1 MIKKFLRQAL
11 ISNLAVISQDSA
23 LKKDKS
29 HCPQVFLKECKHI
42 DKKLIRHIND
52 NLSDIS
58 YSDESGEEQV
68 KTIKLMIFENV
79 FFVGGIFNGAILK
92 KSNEE

>member
-1 MIKKFLRQAL
+1 MIKQFLRQAV

-23 LKKDKS
+23 LKKDETY
-29 HCPQVFLKECKHI
+29 CPQVFLKECKHI
-42 DKKLIRHIND
+42 EKKVSRHIND
-52 NLSDIS
+52 NLSDFS
-58 YSDESGEEQV
+58 YSDESDEEQV